1 MLQWPTLRC
10 SSRAL
15 GHSKKVQLVSSRP
28 DLMRQE
34 LAEEYCPKK
43 EREVFAL
50 RGLQTGV
57 PGVQKRRPLLSPQD
71 FDGRTLMTRMFQS
84 LLAVLAAA
92 TERQLARYVQFLA
105 AENRMLRGR
114 LPKRL
119 VVTPQERRRLLN
131 LGQPLGLAL
140 REVITIVSYPTFLRW
155 VREAKTRTKDQP
167 KSIGRPKKPLAL
179 RELILKIARE
189 TGWGY
194 TRVLGEV
201 RKLTS
206 RKVSRQTVRNILREN
221 GLDPGP
227 KRGEKTWD
235 EFIKMHADSLWQC
248 DFFCKRVWTL
258 QGLRDFYVLAF
269 LHVGTRRVWTS
280 TCTAHPDN
288 TWVCQQAD
296 AFCEQGRANELPADI
311 VFHDADTKFGKDF
324 DARLKNHGLRPRRLR
339 PVSPNMNAFIER
351 WIQSIQVECLDHF
364 IVRAPSIWTI
374 SSLST

>member
-1 MLQWPTLRC
+1 M
-10 SSRAL
+10 
-15 GHSKKVQLVSSRP
+15 
-28 DLMRQE
+28 
-34 LAEEYCPKK
+34 
-43 EREVFAL
+43 
-50 RGLQTGV
+50 
-57 PGVQKRRPLLSPQD
+57 KR
-71 FDGRTLMTRMFQS
+71 FFQS

-92 TERQLARYVQFLA
+92 TERQLARYVQFLE

-114 LPKRL
+114 LPTRL
-119 VVTPQERRRLLN
+119 VVTPQERRRLLK

-140 REVITIVSYPTFLRW
+140 REMISIVSYPTFLRW
-155 VREAKTRTKDQP
+155 VREAKPNKKRRTQK
-167 KSIGRPKKPLAL
+167 IGRPRKPIAL

-194 TRVLGEV
+194 TRVLGEI

-206 RKVSRQTVRNILREN
+206 RKVSRQTVRNIMLAE

-248 DFFCKRVWTL
+248 DFFCKRVWTPK
-258 QGLRDFYVLAF
+258 GLRDFYVLAF

-288 TWVCQQAD
+288 TWVCQQAES
-296 AFCEQGRANELPADI
+296 FCRHAEASDLPAQI

-324 DARLKNHGLRPRRLR
+324 DATLKKHGLQPRRVT
-339 PVSPNMNAFIER
+339 PFSPNTNAFIER

-364 IVRAPSIWTI
+364 IVLGAKHLDYLVSEYLGFYHVHRPHQGLENRLILHKPPPDDDVPALEQLVCHQSLGGLLKHFERRAA
-374 SSLST
+374 